1 MRIQPALLC
10 MLIKAGEMSV
20 IDPIDF
26 EQSALLL
33 HDNESIDGVA
43 EGPKAKR
50 DFGRDCSMQVGG

>member
-1 MRIQPALLC
+1 
-10 MLIKAGEMSV
+10 MSV